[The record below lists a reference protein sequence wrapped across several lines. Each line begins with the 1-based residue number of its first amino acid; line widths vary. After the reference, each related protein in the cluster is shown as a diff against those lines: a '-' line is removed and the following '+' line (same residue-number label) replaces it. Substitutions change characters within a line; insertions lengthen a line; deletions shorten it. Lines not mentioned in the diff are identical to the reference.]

1 MLILPPYHKV
11 NVPRTFLDL
20 SVLVPLA
27 PIQMK
32 QQHHPSPPLPKR
44 NISMMQ
50 EVAENILLK
59 DAEFTARFSAYVVL
73 R

>member
-1 MLILPPYHKV
+1 MLILPPYRVIH
-11 NVPRTFLDL
+11 VPPTILDL

-32 QQHHPSPPLPKR
+32 QPHRPSPPLPKR
-44 NISMMQ
+44 NLSMMQ